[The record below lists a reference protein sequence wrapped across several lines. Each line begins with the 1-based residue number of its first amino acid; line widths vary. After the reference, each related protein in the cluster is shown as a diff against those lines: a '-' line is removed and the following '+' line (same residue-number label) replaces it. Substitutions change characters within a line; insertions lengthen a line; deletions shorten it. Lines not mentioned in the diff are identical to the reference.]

1 MNDSIAAS
9 HHHGGAKAGPL
20 SVSVR
25 SQVVTIDGP
34 AGAGKSTVAA
44 LLAEKL
50 GWRLLDTGA
59 MYRCVALAA
68 VRAVVPTDD
77 EQALGELA
85 STLRVELA
93 PGLILLEGQDV
104 TRAIRDPQ
112 ISGLASV
119 VAACP
124 SVRTTLVQWQRQFAQ
139 HHGVV
144 TEGRDQG
151 TVVFPDAL
159 LKVFL
164 TASPEQRARR
174 RYEELTQRGEPADLA
189 EVLAQQIERDRR
201 DASRSTGPMKVAEDA
216 VIFDTSGLAIPV
228 VVRILDGIIRSGPPY
243 PWMPGWSLGAQPV
256 PSALSQMAQAWDR
269 PGKRLVALGS
279 KTNDATRASGLNE
292 PYLIQSELESQA

>member
-201 DASRSTGPMKVAEDA
+201 DASRSTGPM
-216 VIFDTSGLAIPV
+216 
-228 VVRILDGIIRSGPPY
+228 
-243 PWMPGWSLGAQPV
+243 
-256 PSALSQMAQAWDR
+256 
-269 PGKRLVALGS
+269 
-279 KTNDATRASGLNE
+279 
-292 PYLIQSELESQA
+292 